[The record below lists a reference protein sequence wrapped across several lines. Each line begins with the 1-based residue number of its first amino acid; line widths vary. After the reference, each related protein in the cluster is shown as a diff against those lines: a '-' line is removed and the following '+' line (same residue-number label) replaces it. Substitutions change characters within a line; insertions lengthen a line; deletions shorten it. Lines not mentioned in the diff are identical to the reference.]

1 MKKHL
6 SLIAAAALTVGGMGI
21 YAGAQD
27 NATRADQAADKNVNK
42 SSDDLKRTGQE
53 AGDSAKASAAKLKD
67 GLPEGVQPATKDD
80 SEDIRDMFEGTTEAA
95 VKVNGFD
102 NLVQRFVDADRNR
115 IGTFLKGDNDQKLAK
130 LNGIVGSLNQMFE
143 QKYGQKFDIKEDVV
157 FGNTFKDFHIV
168 QGEVADPKLL
178 SNWPVQQKAK
188 SGAIQDPNPAGIKGD
203 TKNDG
208 KIDVP
213 DVKVDVKD
221 DTKND
226 GKIDVPKVS
235 VGELGKP
242 SDKPADR
249 NLDKGRNV
257 AVVSFPESHGMPELY
272 VSLIHEMPD
281 NWKIDVP
288 DNVDGQKLNDN
299 LCNHLTMFAQ
309 HKDQWPTDVNEA
321 YRMAAHHV
329 MMAIYDM
336 PHEKK

>member
-1 MKKHL
+1 MKKQL

-21 YAGAQD
+21 YASAQD
-27 NATRADQAADKNVNK
+27 NASRADQAADKNVNQTT
-42 SSDDLKRTGQE
+42 DDLKRTGE
-53 AGDSAKASAAKLKD
+53 RVADRADAPKLNK

-80 SEDIRDMFEGTTEAA
+80 SEDIRDLFENSTEAA
-95 VKVNGFD
+95 IKVDGYND
-102 NLVQRFVDADRNR
+102 LVLRFVDADRNR
-115 IGTFLKGDNDQKLAK
+115 IGTFLKGDNKQILAK
-130 LNGIVGSLNQMFE
+130 LNGIVGSLNQQFE
-143 QKYGQKFDIKEDVV
+143 QKYGQKFDIKDDMV
-157 FGNTFKDFHIV
+157 FGNQFQGFHIV
-168 QGEVADPKLL
+168 QGEIVNPALL
-178 SNWPVQQKAK
+178 SNWPVQQKAGK
-188 SGAIQDPNPAGIKGD
+188 MHQDANPAGAKTD
-203 TKNDG
+203 TKSDG

-226 GKIDVPKVS
+226 GKIDTPKVS

-242 SDKPADR
+242 SDDAKDR

-257 AVVSFPESHGMPELY
+257 AVVSFPSSHGMPELY

-288 DNVDGQKLNDN
+288 DNVDGQKLHDN
-299 LCNHLTMFAQ
+299 LCNHLTVFAQ
-309 HKDQWPTDVNEA
+309 NKDQWPADVNEA

-329 MMAIYDM
+329 MMAVYDM

>member
-6 SLIAAAALTVGGMGI
+6 NLIAAAALTVGGMGL
-21 YAGAQD
+21 YATAQD
-27 NATRADQAADKNVNK
+27 NATRADQAADKNVNQTA
-42 SSDDLKRTGQE
+42 DDLKKTGKD
-53 AGDSAKASAAKLKD
+53 AGDAAAQKLTK

-80 SEDIRDMFEGTTEAA
+80 SEDIRDLFENATEAA
-95 VKVNGFD
+95 VKVDGFND
-102 NLVQRFVDADRNR
+102 LVMRFVDADRNR
-115 IGTFLKGDNDQKLAK
+115 IGTFLKGDNDQKLAR
-130 LNGIVGSLNQMFE
+130 LNGIAGSLSQQFE
-143 QKYGQKFDIKEDVV
+143 QKYGQKFDIKEEMV
-157 FGNTFKDFHIV
+157 FGNQFQGFHIV
-168 QGEVADPKLL
+168 QGEIANPALL
-178 SNWPVQQKAK
+178 SNWPVQQKTSK
-188 SGAIQDPNPAGIKGD
+188 IHQDANPAGRTEGKD
-203 TKNDG
+203 DG

-226 GKIDVPKVS
+226 GKIDTPKVS
-235 VGELGKP
+235 VGELGQP
-242 SDKPADR
+242 SDKARDR

-272 VSLIHEMPD
+272 ASLIHEMPD

-288 DNVDGQKLNDN
+288 DNVDGQKLHDN
-299 LCNHLTMFAQ
+299 LCNHLTVFAQ
-309 HKDQWPTDVNEA
+309 HKDQWPADVNEA

>member
-1 MKKHL
+1 M
-6 SLIAAAALTVGGMGI
+6 TVGGLGL

-27 NATRADQAADKNVNK
+27 AAEKAAD
-42 SSDDLKRTGQE
+42 R
-53 AGDSAKASAAKLKD
+53 AKDAARDVDVKTEKAASKLKD

-80 SEDIRDMFEGTTEAA
+80 SEDIRDLFENATEAA
-95 VKVNGFD
+95 IKVNGYND
-102 NLVQRFVDADRNR
+102 LVLRFVDADRNR

-130 LNGIVGSLNQMFE
+130 LNGIVGSLSQQFE
-143 QKYGQKFDIKEDVV
+143 QKYGQKFDIKDDVV
-157 FGNTFKDFHIV
+157 FGNQFQGFHIV
-168 QGEVADPKLL
+168 QGEIVNPALL

-188 SGAIQDPNPAGIKGD
+188 SGAIQDPNPAGRKTE

-235 VGELGKP
+235 VGEVGKP
-242 SDKPADR
+242 SDRPGDR

-272 VSLIHEMPD
+272 ASLIHEMPD

-288 DNVDGQKLNDN
+288 DNVDGQKLHDN

-309 HKDQWPTDVNEA
+309 HKDQWPADVNEA
-321 YRMAAHHV
+321 YRMAAHCV
-329 MMAIYDM
+329 LMAIYDM
-336 PHEKK
+336 PHDMKK